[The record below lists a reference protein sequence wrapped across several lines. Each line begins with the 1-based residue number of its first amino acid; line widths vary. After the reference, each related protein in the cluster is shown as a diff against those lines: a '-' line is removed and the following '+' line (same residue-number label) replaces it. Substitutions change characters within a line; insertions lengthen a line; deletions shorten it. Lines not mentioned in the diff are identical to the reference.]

1 MKVLELLREW
11 TWNSVEKEE
20 LFARLSEFDLNLWE
34 FDKNKW
40 DKFFFSSGM
49 WYGYWMAQKD
59 VREIIEKFENFEIE
73 EEEEI

>member
-11 TWNSVEKEE
+11 TWNKVDSEE
-20 LFARLSEFDLNLWE
+20 LFARLGDLDLKLWE
-34 FDKNKW
+34 FNDKEKLI
-40 DKFFFSSGM
+40 FSAGM

>member
-11 TWNSVEKEE
+11 TWNKVDSEE
-20 LFARLSEFDLNLWE
+20 LFARLGDLDLKLWE
-34 FDKNKW
+34 FNDKEKLI
-40 DKFFFSSGM
+40 FSAGM
-49 WYGYWMAQKD
+49 WYGYLMAQKD